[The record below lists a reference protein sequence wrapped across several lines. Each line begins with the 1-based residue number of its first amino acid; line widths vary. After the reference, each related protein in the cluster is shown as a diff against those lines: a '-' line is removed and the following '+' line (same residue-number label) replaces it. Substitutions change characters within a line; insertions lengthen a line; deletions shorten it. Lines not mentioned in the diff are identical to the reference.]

1 MARKT
6 PTPAKAAKPSP
17 RDGRYL
23 ATAREAKTSW
33 EDILAATGAKSAIPL
48 RVVLRRF
55 LLADAKNEARYPV
68 EYAKVA
74 KYAPTAKNVVAA
86 RDLRGEGFPLI
97 ASRTGLSVAK
107 VRELYA
113 KGNGLSADGRV
124 YVGSAG
130 RTLVTAS
137 GSTPV
142 EEKAAK
148 PRKRAS
154 KATAKV
160 APAKAATSP
169 AKAAKRGSKR

>member
-6 PTPAKAAKPSP
+6 TPAKAAKPSP

-23 ATAREAKTSW
+23 ATAREAGTSW
-33 EDILAATGAKSAIPL
+33 NEILAATGAKSAIPL

-55 LLADAKNEARYPV
+55 LLADAKNASRFPV
-68 EYAKVA
+68 QFALVA
-74 KYAPTAKNVVAA
+74 KLPATAAAVVSA
-86 RDLRGEGFPLI
+86 RDERGEGFPLI
-97 ASRTGLSVAK
+97 AARTGLSVPA
-107 VRELYA
+107 VRSLYA

-142 EEKAAK
+142 PAKAAK
-148 PRKRAS
+148 RSRKA
-154 KATAKV
+154 KATPV
-160 APAKAATSP
+160 APAAPKAATSP
-169 AKAAKRGSKR
+169 AKAAKRGAKR